1 MTGKRK
7 RYSADFKA
15 KVALEALRGEL
26 TAAQLATKHA
36 VHRTMANE
44 WKRQAQDGLA
54 SLFAGRTEP
63 KDAAREGELDRLH
76 AKIGQLVVER
86 DFMVRASGR

>member
-15 KVALEALRGEL
+15 KVALEALRGEQ
-26 TAAQLATKHA
+26 TVAQLAAKHGVHQTMINAWKKQA
-36 VHRTMANE
+36 VEGMATVFSGKAE
-44 WKRQAQDGLA
+44 AA
-54 SLFAGRTEP
+54 
-63 KDAAREGELDRLH
+63 DAAREGEIDQLH

-86 DFMVRASGR
+86 DFLRRVSGR